1 MKYFV
6 VEGTFRENVPV
17 EESEMQKAIQAHLA
31 FLQKGFDEGFILV
44 SGPKVD
50 VGGGIIV
57 IKGQSLQDVED
68 YFSKDPLQTSGI
80 QEYKIV
86 EFELYDCQAFLK
98 EWFD

>member
-6 VEGTFRENVPV
+6 VEGTFREIVPV
-17 EESEMQKAIQAHLA
+17 EESEMQKAIQGHLA
-31 FLQKGFDEGFILV
+31 FLKKGFDEGFILV

-57 IKGQSLQDVED
+57 IKGQSRQEIED
-68 YFSKDPLQTSGI
+68 YFSKDPLQIAGI
-80 QEYKIV
+80 QDYKIV